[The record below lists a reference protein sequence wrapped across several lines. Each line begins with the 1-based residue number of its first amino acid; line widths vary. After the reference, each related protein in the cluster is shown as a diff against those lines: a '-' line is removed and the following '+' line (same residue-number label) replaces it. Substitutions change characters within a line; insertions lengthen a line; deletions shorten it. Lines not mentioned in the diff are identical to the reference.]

1 MLYSEFING
10 TNCKDTEQN
19 YNIYKGLELIYM
31 NSDISKDEVY
41 KMGKRLVN
49 NDLTPEQKA
58 HNAEIQEQIEELEQ
72 EIVNMQFW
80 LDRTPYSD
88 KQSIKY
94 YEREIKAKKLSIKTL
109 KSLIAYEREI
119 RNKSK

>member
-31 NSDISKDEVY
+31 NSDISKDEIY
-41 KMGKRLVN
+41 KIGKRLVN

-58 HNAEIQEQIEELEQ
+58 HNAEIQKQIEELKQ
-72 EIVNMQFW
+72 EIVNMRFW
-80 LDRTPYSD
+80 LDHTPYSD
-88 KQSIKY
+88 KGSIKY
-94 YEREIKAKKLSIKTL
+94 YEREIKSNKQRIRTL
-109 KSLIAYEREI
+109 KSLIA
-119 RNKSK
+119 K